1 MSTGARPPLVGIPAC
16 YKLLGEHPFHAVGEK
31 YITGITDGAA
41 ALPLLIP
48 SLAGHID
55 LDEVLSRV
63 DGIMLSG
70 SPSNVEPRHYAG
82 PSSRPGVLLDAQ
94 RDDAV
99 LPLIRR
105 AVATGVPL
113 FAICR
118 GLQELNVA
126 FGGTL
131 HQHLQEVPGHF
142 DHRRDRSLPFA
153 QQYDP
158 SHPVTITPGGRLA
171 ELWPEAEVEVNS
183 LHGQGID
190 RVADGLAIEATA
202 PDGTVEALRVEGA
215 PAFALGVQWHPEW
228 RVLEN
233 PFYSATFA
241 AFGEAL
247 ARHAARRERQKA
259 PGQVA

>member
-1 MSTGARPPLVGIPAC
+1 VTVLARQPLVGIPAC
-16 YKLLGEHPFHAVGEK
+16 YKLLDEHHFHAVGEK
-31 YITGITDGAA
+31 YITGVADGAG

-48 SLAGHID
+48 SLASHID
-55 LDEVLSRV
+55 LDEVLASV

-70 SPSNVEPRHYAG
+70 SPSNVEPQHYAG
-82 PSSRPGVLLDAQ
+82 PPARPGVKLDTR
-94 RDDAV
+94 RDDSV

-105 AVATGVPL
+105 AVETGVPL

-126 FGGTL
+126 YGGTL
-131 HQHLQEVPGHF
+131 HQHLQEVPGRF
-142 DHRRDRSLPFA
+142 DHRRDPSLPFA
-153 QQYDP
+153 QQYEP
-158 SHPVTITPGGRLA
+158 THSVTLAPGGQLA

-183 LHGQGID
+183 LHGQGVD
-190 RVADGLAIEATA
+190 RVGGGLAVEATA
-202 PDGTVEALRVEGA
+202 ADGTIEALRVEGA
-215 PAFALGVQWHPEW
+215 SAFALGVQWHPEW

-247 ARHAARRERQKA
+247 ARHAAMRGRQEA
-259 PGQVA
+259 ADQVA